1 MQYRATAHVHHN
13 GRTYRPED
21 VLEIDDRSEI
31 ERADMAVLVAL
42 GRVTLVAE
50 NLDPASTTKKRGA
63 AQ

>member
-1 MQYRATAHVHHN
+1 MQYRAVAHIHHN

-21 VLEIDDRSEI
+21 VLEIDGSSEI
-31 ERADMAVLVAL
+31 ERADMAALVAL

-50 NLDPASTTKKRGA
+50 NPDPASTTKKRGT